1 MFIPEYDCGMDY
13 SREDITYFAESNRYS
28 RRILFGL
35 KQADRLLHTYII
47 GKTGTGKTNL
57 LETHI
62 IQDMSFGRGFCVI
75 DIHGDLIKK
84 IFSQIPK
91 RREADVIYLDIT
103 NPDHNFRFNPFVK
116 VPYEKRPLVASGILD
131 VFEKLWKSAWGLK
144 LEHILRYILLT
155 LLDQEQ
161 ADISDVIRIMDD
173 EAFRIECVK
182 YIVNDDI
189 KRFWQKEFKHYT
201 KGDLLPIYNKVGAF
215 LIYPA
220 IKRLLID
227 NTNEIS
233 FRQIMD
239 TRKILLINI
248 SKGVLGEN
256 VSSILGSL
264 LVNSLSFSAFS
275 RIDIQEEN
283 RVPFFL
289 YLDEFQNFT
298 TLSLVNML
306 SELRKFKL
314 AMIMAHQYLAQLSD
328 EVKDAVLGNVGTV
341 ISFRLGVSDASYFA
355 KEFYPDF
362 DVVDIINLQN
372 YNIYLKLMIDGT
384 PSQPFSA
391 VTIKWTE

>member
-1 MFIPEYDCGMDY
+1 VDY
-13 SREDITYFAESNRYS
+13 SRNNLTYFAEAHRYS
-28 RRILFGL
+28 KRLLFGI
-35 KQADRLLHTYII
+35 KQEDRLLHTYII

-57 LETHI
+57 LQTHI
-62 IQDMSFGRGFCVI
+62 IQDISFGRGFCLL
-75 DIHGDLIKK
+75 DIHGDLIQK
-84 IFSQIPK
+84 IFSNIPK
-91 RREADVIYLDIT
+91 RREQDVIYLDIT
-103 NPDHNFRFNPFVK
+103 NPEHNFKFNPFIK

-161 ADISDVIRIMDD
+161 ADISDIIKILDD
-173 EAFRIECVK
+173 EGYRGECVK
-182 YIVNDDI
+182 NVVSDDI
-189 KRFWQKEFKHYT
+189 KRFWQKEFKYYT

-239 TRKILLINI
+239 SRKILLINI

-264 LVNSLSFSAFS
+264 IVNSLSFSAFS
-275 RIDIQEEN
+275 RIDIHEAN

-289 YLDEFQNFT
+289 YLDEFQNYT
-298 TLSLVNML
+298 TLTLVNML
-306 SELRKFKL
+306 SELRKFRL
-314 AMIMAHQYLAQLSD
+314 ALIMAHQYLAQLSD
-328 EVKDAVLGNVGTV
+328 EIRDAVLGNVGTV

-355 KEFYPDF
+355 KEYYPDF
-362 DVVDIINLQN
+362 EVVDIINLPN
-372 YNIYLKLMIDGT
+372 YEIYLKLMIDGT
-384 PSQPFSA
+384 PSRPFSA
-391 VTIKWTE
+391 TTIKWLK

>member
-1 MFIPEYDCGMDY
+1 MDY

-28 RRILFGL
+28 RRILFGI
-35 KQADRLLHTYII
+35 KQEDRLLHTYII

-116 VPYEKRPLVASGILD
+116 VSYEKRPLVASGILD

-161 ADISDVIRIMDD
+161 ADISDVIKIMDD
-173 EAFRIECVK
+173 EAFRNECVK
-182 YIVNDDI
+182 NIVNDDI

-239 TRKILLINI
+239 ARKILLINI

-275 RIDIQEEN
+275 RIDTQEEN

-328 EVKDAVLGNVGTV
+328 EVRDAVLGNVGTV

-372 YNIYLKLMIDGT
+372 YSIYLKLMIDGT
-384 PSQPFSA
+384 PSVPFSA
-391 VTIKWTE
+391 VTLKWAE